1 MRAFANFSHVTHV
14 TPAQDDES
22 RNAGSTV
29 MRNVLDELYDSVSK
43 VVDTNVAM
51 FRTQFRAQLARCV
64 AESTAGRLT
73 RSRVSARLKRA
84 MVGPGNAASRGAV
97 GHDDADGADTDGA
110 NRAAAVS
117 SETSH
122 PAQ

>member
-29 MRNVLDELYDSVSK
+29 MRNVLDELYDSLLK
-43 VVDTNVAM
+43 AVDTNVTM
-51 FRTQFRAQLARCV
+51 FRAQLARCV

-97 GHDDADGADTDGA
+97 GDDDADGADTDGA